1 MLKSLKNSIGS
12 ETKIMVGDTYTKND
26 LSGGK
31 CSECENG
38 RVRITGV
45 SPSGKICEYVVCDT
59 NEIFICATTDI
70 TEEYIKDTVS

>member
-1 MLKSLKNSIGS
+1 MLKPLKNSMCS

-26 LSGGK
+26 LSGRK
-31 CSECENG
+31 YSEREDG

-45 SPSGKICEYVVCDT
+45 SPSGKICEYLVCAT

-70 TEEYIKDTVS
+70 TEEYIKDTV